1 MEGLDVLPFK
11 QSADR
16 KDYNMNISIEIF
28 TVIILG
34 YLLGS
39 VPFALVVGKVFYH
52 KDIRN
57 YGSKNLGGGNAGR
70 VLGKKAGLAVMTLDI
85 LKVTLVIFL
94 TSIFFS
100 AEMVSIIGGLAAALG
115 HCFPIFA
122 KFKGGKAVAV
132 MYGFLFGM
140 VLFWEYSFWI
150 FLLPLISFLAVLY
163 LWKIIALA
171 SIASAVINTLFIGNF
186 IKAPNLF
193 WASLLFTAV
202 IIVRHRK
209 NIERILRKEEN
220 KITWMGS

>member
-1 MEGLDVLPFK
+1 M
-11 QSADR
+11 
-16 KDYNMNISIEIF
+16 NMMIEIII
-28 TVIILG
+28 VIILG
-34 YLLGS
+34 YILGS
-39 VPFALVVGKVFYH
+39 IPFALVIGKVFYH

-94 TSIFFS
+94 TSFFFKE
-100 AEMVSIIGGLAAALG
+100 EMVSIIGGLAAALG
-115 HCFPIFA
+115 HCFPVFA

-140 VLFWEYSFWI
+140 VLFWGYSLWI
-150 FLLPLISFLAVLY
+150 FLLPLISFLVVLY

-171 SIASAVINTLFIGNF
+171 SILSAMINTLFIGIV
-186 IKAPNLF
+186 IKAPPLF

-209 NIERILRKEEN
+209 NIERMLRKEEN
-220 KITWMGS
+220 KITWMG